1 MSGGNNLT
9 TDGELRYMIQWFN
22 EWSELQRQD
31 FLPIL
36 LECLSPES
44 YVNGLVGGMAEASCN
59 DKPMSLFQC
68 RVKLFREWSSKWPQN
83 IKEKLSEKV
92 AEIDPTFGDKFTNE
106 LQILQTN
113 GTNSSVSEASDA
125 VNDHNDKS
133 PTATQEY

>member
-1 MSGGNNLT
+1 MSGNILT
-9 TDGELRYMIQWFN
+9 MDGELNYIVQWFN

-36 LECLSPES
+36 LECLSPEP

-92 AEIDPTFGDKFTNE
+92 AEIDPGFGDKFTSE
-106 LQILQTN
+106 LQTLMTNGN
-113 GTNSSVSEASDA
+113 GTNSSAPESDTSPAAPVA
-125 VNDHNDKS
+125 VQDN
-133 PTATQEY
+133 

>member
-1 MSGGNNLT
+1 MSGGNSLT
-9 TDGELRYMIQWFN
+9 MDGELRYMVQWFN

-44 YVNGLVGGMAEASCN
+44 YVNGLVSGMAEASCN

-92 AEIDPTFGDKFTNE
+92 SEIDPTFGDKFSSE
-106 LQILQTN
+106 LEGLQTN
-113 GTNSSVSEASDA
+113 GTESAESES
-125 VNDHNDKS
+125 NDKS
-133 PTATQEY
+133 PTTAQEF